1 MEDQATFIEALFNLK
16 LFHHSAT
23 LADMINLDISKKFGK
38 EAGMGIFHYSLGGKS
53 FYGHGGFYGSL
64 LLYCPEEKVTLV
76 INIGQANAEIDPIKT
91 VENIVEV
98 TLGVETP
105 TG

>member
-1 MEDQATFIEALFNLK
+1 
-16 LFHHSAT
+16 
-23 LADMINLDISKKFGK
+23 MINLDISKKFGK